1 MDFVNHARKSP
12 PPLFLAE
19 YAAWARSRWLKVP
32 DFTNLKDISVMVMGL
47 VGEAAELSLVS
58 EHDTANLALEL
69 GDCGYY
75 AVLLATTF
83 NLDLA
88 GCVQPYR
95 LVEPKPLRCNRP
107 LSELTLKL
115 LQTGGKICEV
125 IKKAIRDGI
134 ADDCAYRA
142 MRQALQ
148 GFLREYWN
156 HWHEIVELTNF
167 SGLQALA
174 RNHEKVERR
183 IAAGTLQGH
192 GSLR

>member
-1 MDFVNHARKSP
+1 MDFVNHARKTA

-19 YAAWARSRWLKVP
+19 YAAWARSRWLTVP
-32 DFTNLKDISVMVMGL
+32 DATDLKDVSVMVLGL
-47 VGEAAELSLVS
+47 VGEAAELSLVD

-69 GDCGYY
+69 GDCSYY

-95 LVEPKPLRCNRP
+95 LVEPKPMRCNKP
-107 LSELTLKL
+107 HAELTLKL

-134 ADDCAYRA
+134 ADDSADTA
-142 MRQALQ
+142 MRKTLQ
-148 GFLREYWN
+148 GLLREYWN
-156 HWHEIVELTNF
+156 HLHEIAEPTNF
-167 SGLQALA
+167 SGLDALA

-183 IAAGTLQGH
+183 IAAGTLQGN